1 MIFLWIG
8 GDVADLAGAAQ
19 VRDAYEILSSPETK
33 IIYDT
38 GGMEALQEHKK
49 GQARDARIR
58 TVAAAYYFFFSI
70 FSFPLFSNHSDIRLY
85 A

>member
-49 GQARDARIR
+49 GQARRA
-58 TVAAAYYFFFSI
+58 
-70 FSFPLFSNHSDIRLY
+70 
-85 A
+85 